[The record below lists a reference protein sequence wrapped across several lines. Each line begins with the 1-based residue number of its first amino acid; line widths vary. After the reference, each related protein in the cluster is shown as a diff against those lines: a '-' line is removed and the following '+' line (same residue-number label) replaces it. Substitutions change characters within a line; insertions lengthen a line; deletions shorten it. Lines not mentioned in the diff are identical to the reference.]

1 MKLNRIL
8 VTVALLVL
16 AGFAVLGSR
25 ASMLAGTRSSRRD
38 GIGETALV
46 LSKESPRRLKLN
58 PRSVGRSG
66 ASYCRRRSTD

>member
-25 ASMLAGTRSSRRD
+25 ASMLARTRLSRRD
-38 GIGETALV
+38 GIGETAPM
-46 LSKESPRRLKLN
+46 LSKESPWR
-58 PRSVGRSG
+58 
-66 ASYCRRRSTD
+66 